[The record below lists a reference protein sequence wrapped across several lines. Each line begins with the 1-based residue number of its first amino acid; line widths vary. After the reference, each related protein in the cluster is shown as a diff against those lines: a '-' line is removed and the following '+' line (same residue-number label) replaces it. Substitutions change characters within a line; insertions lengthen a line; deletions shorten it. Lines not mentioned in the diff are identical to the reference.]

1 MFDYY
6 KLNSTNQNS
15 WELIK
20 NSQDLFFI
28 SKILEN
34 SNFKHGFFT
43 RLSRNRTIQDL
54 SINLGIGITTHQVDQ
69 IHSNIIIKAKET
81 RNKILVTG
89 DGITSDDRHQSL
101 WIYTADCIPVLIANT
116 RNGNVSAC
124 HVGWRGIANRITINA
139 IKELTLKANDIKHI
153 LIAMGPSIS
162 IENYQVD
169 INTAKE
175 IYAGLY
181 NEKKIIPHKFPSSID
196 RLEAL
201 GIIKKENEKNKVKL
215 DIGLALQEQLIH
227 EGLIENQ
234 ISICPFCTFTNKSL
248 FFSRRRQISKEI
260 QWSAIVSQ

>member
-1 MFDYY
+1 M
-6 KLNSTNQNS
+6 NSTNQNS
-15 WELIK
+15 WELIE
-20 NSQDLFFI
+20 NSQDSFFI

-34 SNFKHGFFT
+34 YNFKHGFFT
-43 RLSRNRTIQDL
+43 RSSRNRTIKDL

-81 RNKILVTG
+81 RKKVLVSA
-89 DGITSDDRHQSL
+89 DGITSDDKHQSL

-116 RNGNVSAC
+116 KNGNVSAC

-139 IKELTLKANDIKHI
+139 IKELTVKANDIKYI
-153 LIAMGPSIS
+153 IIAMGPSIS
-162 IENYQVD
+162 INNYQVD

-181 NEKKIIPHKFPSSID
+181 NKKKIIQLKSSSSID
-196 RLEAL
+196 TLEAL
-201 GIIKKENEKNKVKL
+201 GIIRLENEKNKVKL
-215 DIGLALQEQLIH
+215 DIRLALQEQLIN
-227 EGLIENQ
+227 EGIIENQ
-234 ISICPFCTFTNKSL
+234 ISICPLCTFTNKSL